1 MQGIN
6 KEEFLILHH
15 SESGTGAQMNLGVLM
30 ASPVAWF
37 FLKEAYKNISF
48 YNNRSFLIAILVLML
63 ELCSTYG

>member
-1 MQGIN
+1 
-6 KEEFLILHH
+6 
-15 SESGTGAQMNLGVLM
+15 MNLGVLM